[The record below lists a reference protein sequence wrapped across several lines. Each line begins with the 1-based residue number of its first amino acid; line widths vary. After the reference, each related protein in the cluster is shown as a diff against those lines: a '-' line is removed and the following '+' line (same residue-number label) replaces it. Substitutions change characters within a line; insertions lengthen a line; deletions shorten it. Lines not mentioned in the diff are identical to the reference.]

1 MNTLTIDRPR
11 PEVAVITLDRPER
24 LNAITFEMVDELHA
38 VFDDLDRDNTCRVVV
53 LTGAGR
59 GFCSGLDLKEI
70 AGSSRSVGLEGTA
83 AGLRSQAHIAALVPH
98 MRSIPQPVIAAIN
111 GVAYGGGLA
120 LACACDI
127 RVAAASARLCVQFI
141 KVGLGGC
148 DIGISYT
155 LPRLIGGS
163 RAHDLI
169 LTARTIDATEAER
182 IGLVS
187 RVVPD
192 GETLPAALELADT
205 LCDYSPFGVTIT
217 KEVLWANVDAPSVEA
232 AISIENR
239 NQILATTTGD
249 IARAVTAFAARSKAG
264 AENRET

>member
-1 MNTLTIDRPR
+1 MKMNTLTLDRPR
-11 PEVAVITLDRPER
+11 PEVVVVTLDRPDR

-38 VFDDLDRDNTCRVVV
+38 VLDDLDRDNSCRVVV

-70 AGSSRSVGLEGTA
+70 TPSSRSVGLKGTA

-98 MRSIPQPVIAAIN
+98 LRAIPQPVIAAIN
-111 GVAYGGGLA
+111 GHAYGGGLA
-120 LACACDI
+120 LACGCDL
-127 RVAAASARLCVQFI
+127 RVAAESAQLCVQFI

-155 LPRLIGGS
+155 LPRLVGAS

-169 LTARTIDATEAER
+169 LTARVIDAIEAER

-187 RVVPD
+187 RVVRD
-192 GETLPAALELADT
+192 GEALNTALEIADT
-205 LCDYSPFGVTIT
+205 LCGYSPFGLTIT
-217 KEVLWANVDAPSVEA
+217 KEVMWANVDTPDIET
-232 AISIENR
+232 AIDLENR

-249 IARAVTAFAARSKAG
+249 IERAVTDFTQRSKPSP
-264 AENRET
+264 

>member
-1 MNTLTIDRPR
+1 MNTITIDRPR
-11 PEVAVITLDRPER
+11 PEVVVVTLARPDR
-24 LNAITFEMVDELHA
+24 LNAITFELVDELHA
-38 VFDDLDRDNTCRVVV
+38 VLDDLDRDNTCRVVV
-53 LTGAGR
+53 LTGEGR

-70 AGSSRSVGLEGTA
+70 TPSSRSVGLTGTA

-98 MRSIPQPVIAAIN
+98 LRAIPQPVIAAIN
-111 GVAYGGGLA
+111 GPAYGGGLA
-120 LACACDI
+120 LACGCDI
-127 RVAAASARLCVQFI
+127 RIAAESAQLCVQFI

-155 LPRLIGGS
+155 LPRLVGAS

-169 LTARTIDATEAER
+169 LTARVIDAAEAER

-192 GETLPAALELADT
+192 GEALNAALEIADT
-205 LCDYSPFGVTIT
+205 LCGYSPFGLTIT
-217 KEVLWANVDAPSVEA
+217 KEVMWANVDAPSIET
-232 AISIENR
+232 AIDLENR

-249 IARAVTAFAARSKAG
+249 IDRAVTAFGNRSG
-264 AENRET
+264 PNS

>member
-1 MNTLTIDRPR
+1 MNTITLDRPR
-11 PEVAVITLDRPER
+11 PEVVVVTLARPDR
-24 LNAITFEMVDELHA
+24 LNAITFELVDELHA
-38 VFDDLDRDNTCRVVV
+38 VLDDLDRDNACRVVV

-70 AGSSRSVGLEGTA
+70 TPSSRSAGLSGTA

-98 MRSIPQPVIAAIN
+98 LRNIPQPVIAASN
-111 GVAYGGGLA
+111 GAAYGGGLA

-127 RVAAASARLCVQFI
+127 RVAAESAQLCVQFI

-155 LPRLIGGS
+155 LPRLVGAS

-169 LTARTIDATEAER
+169 LTGRVFDAVEAER

-187 RVVPD
+187 RVVRD
-192 GETLPAALELADT
+192 GEALDAALEIAGT
-205 LCDYSPFGVTIT
+205 LCGYSPFGLTIT
-217 KEVLWANVDAPSVEA
+217 KEVMWANVDTPNIET
-232 AISIENR
+232 AIDLENR

-249 IARAVTAFAARSKAG
+249 VERAVASFAQRS
-264 AENRET
+264 NRRP

>member
-1 MNTLTIDRPR
+1 MATVTVDRPR
-11 PEVAVITLDRPER
+11 PAIAVITLDRPER
-24 LNAITFEMVDELHA
+24 LNALTFALVDDLHA
-38 VFDDLDRDNTCRVVV
+38 TLDTLDRDNTCRVVV

-70 AGSSRSVGLEGTA
+70 TPSSRSTGLKGAA
-83 AGLRSQAHIAALVPH
+83 AGLKSQAHIAALVPH
-98 MRSIPQPVIAAIN
+98 LRAIQQPVIAAIN
-111 GVAYGGGLA
+111 GAAYGGGLA
-120 LACACDI
+120 LACGCDI
-127 RVAAASARLCVQFI
+127 RVAAESARLCVQFI

-155 LPRLIGGS
+155 LPRLIGVS

-169 LTARTIDATEAER
+169 LTARVIDANEAER

-192 GETLPAALELADT
+192 GEALRTALDIADT
-205 LCDYSPFGVTIT
+205 LCDYSPFGLTMT
-217 KEVLWANVDAPSVEA
+217 KEVLWANVDAPNIEA
-232 AISIENR
+232 AIALENR

-249 IARAVTAFAARSKAG
+249 IDRIAATFSK
-264 AENRET
+264 RHDPKP